1 MFFAAAAGRSGRR
14 LEIPGHNERRSIGRA
29 RASNPWRIGRDA
41 CSHRAGP
48 SKFPPGPDESGERVK
63 DAAASRSEIA
73 DEALMI
79 RFQNGDRSAFTLLVR
94 RHQSPLYNFAL
105 RQLRSPSAAEEV
117 VQDAFVRV
125 VHNAAEFKH
134 ASRFSTWLYTITRNL
149 CIDHVRKR
157 NLRNHPS
164 LDEPKHSG
172 GDGGSDGP
180 TLGDRTADARANVE
194 RTAVAAEIRERLLAA
209 VDELPDEQRE
219 VFLLREVSNVPFKEI
234 AEIVGIPE
242 NTVKSR
248 MRYALERL
256 QAALS
261 DFEEYARALR

>member
-1 MFFAAAAGRSGRR
+1 MFFVAVASRSRRR
-14 LEIPGHNERRSIGRA
+14 LEIPGHNERRSIARA

-48 SKFPPGPDESGERVK
+48 SEFPPGPEELGERVK

-94 RHQSPLYNFAL
+94 RHQAPLYNFAL
-105 RQLRSPSAAEEV
+105 RQLRSSSAAEEV

-134 ASRFSTWLYTITRNL
+134 ASRFSTWVYTITRNL

-157 NLRNHPS
+157 SLRNHPS
-164 LDEPKHSG
+164 LDEPKLAGS
-172 GDGGSDGP
+172 DGGSDGP
-180 TLGDRTADARANVE
+180 TLGDRTADGRANVE
-194 RTAVAAEIRERLLAA
+194 RTAVAAEIRERLLSA

-234 AEIVGIPE
+234 AEIVGVSE

>member
-1 MFFAAAAGRSGRR
+1 M
-14 LEIPGHNERRSIGRA
+14 
-29 RASNPWRIGRDA
+29 
-41 CSHRAGP
+41 
-48 SKFPPGPDESGERVK
+48 K
-63 DAAASRSEIA
+63 DGATSRSEIT

-79 RFQNGDRSAFTLLVR
+79 RFQGGDRSAFALLVR

-125 VHNAAEFKH
+125 VHSAAEFKH
-134 ASRFSTWLYTITRNL
+134 AARFSTWLYTITRNL

-157 NLRNHPS
+157 ALRNHPS
-164 LDEPKHSG
+164 LDEPKHG
-172 GDGGSDGP
+172 GDSAGDGP
-180 TLGDRTADARANVE
+180 TLGERTADSRSNVE

-234 AEIVGIPE
+234 AEIVGVPE

>member
-1 MFFAAAAGRSGRR
+1 M
-14 LEIPGHNERRSIGRA
+14 
-29 RASNPWRIGRDA
+29 
-41 CSHRAGP
+41 
-48 SKFPPGPDESGERVK
+48 K

-79 RFQNGDRSAFTLLVR
+79 RFQAGDRSAFALLVR

-125 VHNAAEFKH
+125 VHSAAEFKH
-134 ASRFSTWLYTITRNL
+134 AARFSTWLYTITRNL

-157 NLRNHPS
+157 TLRNHPS
-164 LDEPKHSG
+164 LDEPKHGEG
-172 GDGGSDGP
+172 GADGP
-180 TLGDRTADARANVE
+180 TLGERTADSRSNVE
-194 RTAVAAEIRERLLAA
+194 RTAVAAEIRERLIGA

-234 AEIVGIPE
+234 AEIVGVPE

>member
-1 MFFAAAAGRSGRR
+1 M
-14 LEIPGHNERRSIGRA
+14 
-29 RASNPWRIGRDA
+29 
-41 CSHRAGP
+41 
-48 SKFPPGPDESGERVK
+48 K
-63 DAAASRSEIA
+63 DAATTRSDVT

-79 RFQNGDRSAFTLLVR
+79 RFQSGDRSAFALLVR

-105 RQLRSPSAAEEV
+105 RQLRSSAVAEEV
-117 VQDAFVRV
+117 VQDAFLRV

-134 ASRFSTWLYTITRNL
+134 AAKFSTWLYTITRNL
-149 CIDHVRKR
+149 CIDHARKR
-157 NLRNHPS
+157 VLRNHPS
-164 LDEPKHSG
+164 LDEAKHDQR
-172 GDGGSDGP
+172 DGGDGP
-180 TLGDRTADARANVE
+180 TLGERTADARANVE
-194 RTAVAAEIRERLLAA
+194 RSAVSVEIRERLLAA
-209 VDELPDEQRE
+209 VDDLPDEQRE

-234 AEIVGIPE
+234 AEIVGVPE

>member
-1 MFFAAAAGRSGRR
+1 M
-14 LEIPGHNERRSIGRA
+14 
-29 RASNPWRIGRDA
+29 
-41 CSHRAGP
+41 
-48 SKFPPGPDESGERVK
+48 K

-79 RFQNGDRSAFTLLVR
+79 RFQSGDRSAFTLLVR

-105 RQLRSPSAAEEV
+105 RQLRSPSGRRRGRAGRVRAGGPQRGGVQARVSVLDLALHHHAKPLHRPGAQARAAQSPVARRAE
-117 VQDAFVRV
+117 AC
-125 VHNAAEFKH
+125 AAR
-134 ASRFSTWLYTITRNL
+134 AGWRR
-149 CIDHVRKR
+149 
-157 NLRNHPS
+157 
-164 LDEPKHSG
+164 
-172 GDGGSDGP
+172 
-180 TLGDRTADARANVE
+180 ADARGPDGRHAG
-194 RTAVAAEIRERLLAA
+194 RTWSARRVAAEIRERLLAA

-234 AEIVGIPE
+234 AEIVGVPE

>member
-1 MFFAAAAGRSGRR
+1 
-14 LEIPGHNERRSIGRA
+14 
-29 RASNPWRIGRDA
+29 
-41 CSHRAGP
+41 
-48 SKFPPGPDESGERVK
+48 VK
-63 DAAASRSEIA
+63 DVAASPSEVT
-73 DEALMI
+73 DEALMV
-79 RFQNGDRSAFTLLVR
+79 RFQGGDRSAFTVLVR
-94 RHQSPLYNFAL
+94 RHQSGLYNFAF
-105 RQLRSPSAAEEV
+105 RQLRSSPAAEEV

-125 VHNAAEFKH
+125 VHNATEFKH

-149 CIDHVRKR
+149 CIDHARKR
-157 NLRNHPS
+157 ALRNHPS
-164 LDEPKHSG
+164 LDEAKRDG
-172 GDGGSDGP
+172 RDGGDGP
-180 TLGDRTADARANVE
+180 TLGERTADGRANVE
-194 RTAVAAEIRERLLAA
+194 RSAVAVEIRERLLAA

-234 AEIVGIPE
+234 AEIVGVPE